1 MDTIKVKV
9 YYEDTDAGGVVYYAN
24 YLKYFERAR
33 TEFLEFLGIKVSD
46 YAKHGI
52 KFVVVRTEID
62 YISPA
67 KLGDILEVQTEIFE
81 LKKVSL
87 SFRYNVKR
95 QEDNKLIAKGITKL
109 ACVDNNLKLI
119 KIPEKIYSLLSKK
132 LKYDVAKQI
141 SY

>member
-1 MDTIKVKV
+1 MNNILKVKI

-33 TEFLEFLGIKVSD
+33 TEFLDSLGVKVSD
-46 YAKHGI
+46 YAKKGI

-62 YISPA
+62 YVSA
-67 KLGDILEVQTEIFE
+67 AQLGDVLEIETEIFE

-87 SFRYNVKR
+87 SFRYKVRK
-95 QEDNKLIAKGITKL
+95 EIDKKLVVEGVTKL

-119 KIPEKIYSLLSKK
+119 KIPDE
-132 LKYDVAKQI
+132 I
-141 SY
+141 SYKIKTTCSL

>member
-33 TEFLEFLGIKVSD
+33 TEFLESLRIKVSD
-46 YAKHGI
+46 YAKQGT

-87 SFRYNVKR
+87 SFRYTVKK
-95 QEDNKLIAKGITKL
+95 QTDNKLIAKGITKL

-119 KIPEKIYSLLSKK
+119 KIPEEIYSLLSKK
-132 LKYDVAKQI
+132 LKYDVAK
-141 SY
+141 

>member
-1 MDTIKVKV
+1 MQHKLTLKI

-24 YLKYFERAR
+24 YLRYFERAR
-33 TEFLEFLGIKVSD
+33 TEFLESLGIKVSS
-46 YAKHGI
+46 YAQNGI

-67 KLGDILEVQTEIFE
+67 KLGDVLEIETKLKQ

-87 SFRYNVKR
+87 IFEYTATRKL
-95 QEDNKLIAKGITKL
+95 DKKLIVKGITKL

-119 KIPEKIYSLLSKK
+119 KIPNEIYKLLSQSLPK
-132 LKYDVAKQI
+132 
-141 SY
+141 